1 LQQCFAARLDSFSTK
16 LETPIN
22 IRKIPIYIDALPL
35 KYFIGFFTNSEILER
50 AGRVPIQNDVSNM
63 PPQRGLFVATAIKMK
78 PYNHP
83 HGNRGLSRPIKK
95 LETE

>member
-1 LQQCFAARLDSFSTK
+1 M
-16 LETPIN
+16 
-22 IRKIPIYIDALPL
+22 PIYIDALPL
-35 KYFIGFFTNSEILER
+35 KCLIGFFANKEIPES
-50 AGRVPIQNDVSNM
+50 AGSVPIQNDVSSM

-83 HGNRGLSRPIKK
+83 HGNRGLSRPIRR

>member
-1 LQQCFAARLDSFSTK
+1 M
-16 LETPIN
+16 PIN

-35 KYFIGFFTNSEILER
+35 KCFIGFFTNNEIPES
-50 AGRVPIQNDVSNM
+50 AGRVPIQKDVSNM
-63 PPQRGLFVATAIKMK
+63 PPQRALFVATAINIK

-83 HGNRGLSRPIKK
+83 HGSKGLSRPIKK

>member
-1 LQQCFAARLDSFSTK
+1 MPISIRKA
-16 LETPIN
+16 PIN
-22 IRKIPIYIDALPL
+22 IDALPL

-78 PYNHP
+78 PYTHP

>member
-1 LQQCFAARLDSFSTK
+1 MPES
-16 LETPIN
+16 
-22 IRKIPIYIDALPL
+22 
-35 KYFIGFFTNSEILER
+35 
-50 AGRVPIQNDVSNM
+50 AGRVPIQNDVSSM